1 MKPLIHYKQNLAH
14 IGDHSLLDLAKK
26 HGTPIYIYSKSFL
39 SAKCDELQKAFHSHP
54 TRACFALKANPNPQ
68 LLRILF
74 KKGFGADV
82 VSLGELERAL
92 QAGANPNA
100 IVFSGVGKKR
110 NELERAIELGLLS
123 INVESIQELEVL
135 GQLSKKHGKEV
146 AISLRMNPNI
156 NVKTNPYIATGLYKT
171 KFGLPEN
178 QIPEALSTLKKYP
191 ALKLRGLSC
200 HLGSQIKSVKPYEQ
214 SAKRLVHL
222 ADSLKEMG
230 FSIKLLDLGG
240 GFGVSYQG
248 EKVPTIIQYSK
259 TILSVLNKTSYR
271 LVIEPGRWLVA
282 ECGIL
287 LSEVIYTKSN
297 PHKNF
302 LIVDASMTELIRPA
316 LYKAYHP
323 IFPCKKTSGKN
334 TVYDVVGPVCETSD
348 FLGLKRKLPPI
359 QSGDFIWI
367 GLVGAYGSS
376 MASEY
381 NLRPKAFELIVD

>member
-1 MKPLIHYKQNLAH
+1 MKPLVTYKKNLAH
-14 IGDHSLLDLAKK
+14 IGNHSLLSLAKK

-68 LLRILF
+68 LIRILF

-178 QIPEALSTLKKYP
+178 QIPDALSVLKKYP
-191 ALKLRGLSC
+191 VLKLRGLSC

-230 FSIKLLDLGG
+230 FSIELLDLGG

-248 EKVPTIIQYSK
+248 EKVPTIAQYSK
-259 TILSVLNKTSYR
+259 TILSVLKKTSYR

-316 LYKAYHP
+316 LYHAYHP